1 MYIHKYNIHRNEEY
15 MSEQIFNVV
24 EHFAS
29 INGEG
34 VRAGELAVFV
44 RFRGCNL
51 DCSYCDTRWANDVN
65 AKAAKMSVSD
75 IVKAVEDVKIDNVT
89 LTGGEPLIQAGI
101 DKLIAQLLISG
112 RNVEIETNGSI
123 DINKVR
129 ENVKDNLTTAMNG
142 QVINDIY
149 DKVNDEM
156 ERLSMTA
163 DYKLAGSNME
173 QYMKLDNFNNLQ
185 SQDTVKF
192 VVSSEEDL
200 KRALEIIRLE
210 ALGDDPDREGLKE
223 TPDRVARMYEEVFEG
238 MKYSNDEI
246 ADMFDKTFAEDVDDE
261 GTSRYGDMVV
271 VKDIDIFSYCEHHIA
286 LMYDMKVTV
295 AYVPKG
301 RVIGLSKIARIADMV
316 GKRLQLQERIGSDIA
331 DVICKVTGS
340 EDVAVFIEG
349 CHSCMTARGIKKTN
363 TKTYTQT
370 LRGRFYNESNGFMQW
385 WR

>member
-1 MYIHKYNIHRNEEY
+1 M
-15 MSEQIFNVV
+15 
-24 EHFAS
+24 
-29 INGEG
+29 
-34 VRAGELAVFV
+34 
-44 RFRGCNL
+44 FRGCNL

-173 QYMKLDNFNNLQ
+173 QYMKLDNFNKVRTLLNL
-185 SQDTVKF
+185 
-192 VVSSEEDL
+192 L
-200 KRALEIIRLE
+200 
-210 ALGDDPDREGLKE
+210 
-223 TPDRVARMYEEVFEG
+223 
-238 MKYSNDEI
+238 
-246 ADMFDKTFAEDVDDE
+246 
-261 GTSRYGDMVV
+261 
-271 VKDIDIFSYCEHHIA
+271 
-286 LMYDMKVTV
+286 
-295 AYVPKG
+295 
-301 RVIGLSKIARIADMV
+301 
-316 GKRLQLQERIGSDIA
+316 
-331 DVICKVTGS
+331 
-340 EDVAVFIEG
+340 
-349 CHSCMTARGIKKTN
+349 
-363 TKTYTQT
+363 
-370 LRGRFYNESNGFMQW
+370 
-385 WR
+385 

>member
-1 MYIHKYNIHRNEEY
+1 MYIHKYNIYRNEEH

-65 AKAAKMSVSD
+65 AKAAK
-75 IVKAVEDVKIDNVT
+75 IDNVT

-112 RNVEIETNGSI
+112 RNVEIETNGSV

-173 QYMKLDNFNNLQ
+173 QYMKLD
-185 SQDTVKF
+185 
-192 VVSSEEDL
+192 
-200 KRALEIIRLE
+200 
-210 ALGDDPDREGLKE
+210 
-223 TPDRVARMYEEVFEG
+223 
-238 MKYSNDEI
+238 
-246 ADMFDKTFAEDVDDE
+246 
-261 GTSRYGDMVV
+261 
-271 VKDIDIFSYCEHHIA
+271 
-286 LMYDMKVTV
+286 
-295 AYVPKG
+295 
-301 RVIGLSKIARIADMV
+301 SKS
-316 GKRLQLQERIGSDIA
+316 GH
-331 DVICKVTGS
+331 C
-340 EDVAVFIEG
+340 
-349 CHSCMTARGIKKTN
+349 
-363 TKTYTQT
+363 
-370 LRGRFYNESNGFMQW
+370 
-385 WR
+385 

>member
-1 MYIHKYNIHRNEEY
+1 MKVAEK
-15 MSEQIFNVV
+15 FT
-24 EHFAS
+24 S

-34 VRAGELAVFV
+34 TRAGELAVFI
-44 RFRGCNL
+44 RFKGCNL
-51 DCSYCDTRWANDVN
+51 RCSYCDTMWANEPDCQYKEETPEEILNYVLETG
-65 AKAAKMSVSD
+65 
-75 IVKAVEDVKIDNVT
+75 IRNVT

-112 RNVEIETNGSI
+112 RNVEIETNGSV

-200 KRALEIIRLE
+200 KRALEIIRQYNLTE
-210 ALGDDPDREGLKE
+210 KCYVYFSPVFGKIEPVTIVDFMKDNLINGA
-223 TPDRVARMYEEVFEG
+223 RVQ
-238 MKYSNDEI
+238 
-246 ADMFDKTFAEDVDDE
+246 
-261 GTSRYGDMVV
+261 
-271 VKDIDIFSYCEHHIA
+271 
-286 LMYDMKVTV
+286 
-295 AYVPKG
+295 
-301 RVIGLSKIARIADMV
+301 
-316 GKRLQLQERIGSDIA
+316 LQLH
-331 DVICKVTGS
+331 K
-340 EDVAVFIEG
+340 FIW
-349 CHSCMTARGIKKTN
+349 SPDKK
-363 TKTYTQT
+363 
-370 LRGRFYNESNGFMQW
+370 GV
-385 WR
+385 

>member
-1 MYIHKYNIHRNEEY
+1 MYIHKYNIHRNEEH

-75 IVKAVEDVKIDNVT
+75 IVKAVEDTKIDNVT

-101 DKLIAQLLISG
+101 DKLIAQLLIRG
-112 RNVEIETNGSI
+112 RNVEIETNGSV

-129 ENVKDNLTTAMNG
+129 ENVKDNLTIAMNG

-156 ERLSMTA
+156 GRLSMTA

-185 SQDTVKF
+185 NQDTVKF

-200 KRALEIIRLE
+200 KRALEIIRQYNLTE
-210 ALGDDPDREGLKE
+210 KCYVYFSPVFGKIEPVTIVDFMKDNLINGA
-223 TPDRVARMYEEVFEG
+223 RVQ
-238 MKYSNDEI
+238 
-246 ADMFDKTFAEDVDDE
+246 
-261 GTSRYGDMVV
+261 
-271 VKDIDIFSYCEHHIA
+271 
-286 LMYDMKVTV
+286 
-295 AYVPKG
+295 
-301 RVIGLSKIARIADMV
+301 
-316 GKRLQLQERIGSDIA
+316 LQLH
-331 DVICKVTGS
+331 K
-340 EDVAVFIEG
+340 FIW
-349 CHSCMTARGIKKTN
+349 SPDKK
-363 TKTYTQT
+363 
-370 LRGRFYNESNGFMQW
+370 GV
-385 WR
+385 